1 MQRYSIV
8 IMTIITLMSSLRIV
22 TEEVLAIPTNNAHG
36 RHPCGGQCNS
46 KGHVINLPQYICDKA
61 FLGCDKT
68 RNLITI
74 FADHCSVE
82 QMFVLRV
89 VGTMA
94 MVGIHAVGSVI
105 LKVMY

>member
-1 MQRYSIV
+1 MTKLFWGV
-8 IMTIITLMSSLRIV
+8 IRPETSSL
-22 TEEVLAIPTNNAHG
+22 
-36 RHPCGGQCNS
+36 
-46 KGHVINLPQYICDKA
+46 
-61 FLGCDKT
+61 
-68 RNLITI
+68 TI

-105 LKVMY
+105 LKVMW